1 MASRKASLR
10 DVCNRASRK
19 GGKSGKIVF
28 VWRQNFARRGPA
40 SRKGT
45 LCDLV
50 TFPTSRKGTLRDAGP
65 RRAKLRRAKSLCA
78 TLAVLGRANHVCAT
92 KFSPSRKIPSRK
104 QVFLLVWFESKNID
118 LNNKTLLH
126 DKKTQE
132 SHVI

>member
-45 LCDLV
+45 LRDV
-50 TFPTSRKGTLRDAGP
+50 VKVVSRKVPLRDAGP
-65 RRAKLRRAKSLCA
+65 RRAKLLCA
-78 TLAVLGRANHVCAT
+78 TFAVLGRAARRN
-92 KFSPSRKIPSRK
+92 
-104 QVFLLVWFESKNID
+104 LVRRARFRRANRFFY
-118 LNNKTLLH
+118 
-126 DKKTQE
+126 
-132 SHVI
+132 